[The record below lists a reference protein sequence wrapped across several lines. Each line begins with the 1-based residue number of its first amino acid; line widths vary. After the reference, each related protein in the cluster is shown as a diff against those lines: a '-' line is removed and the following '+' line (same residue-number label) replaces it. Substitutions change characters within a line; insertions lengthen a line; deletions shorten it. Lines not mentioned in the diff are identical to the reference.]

1 MNLQTQLAGEPQ
13 ARGEKIIQNI
23 IVKMLKDKVKK
34 INDKMKINSQMVL
47 RGKAMYIQK
56 HYIKEHNF

>member
-1 MNLQTQLAGEPQ
+1 
-13 ARGEKIIQNI
+13 
-23 IVKMLKDKVKK
+23 MLKDKVKK